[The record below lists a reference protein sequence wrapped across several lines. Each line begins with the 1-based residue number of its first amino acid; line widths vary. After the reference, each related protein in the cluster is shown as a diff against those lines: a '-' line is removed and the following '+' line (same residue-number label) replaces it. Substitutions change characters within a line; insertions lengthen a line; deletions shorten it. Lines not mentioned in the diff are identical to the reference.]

1 MTRLISAFNRLFDG
15 PAQTEPVHFHHGSLG
30 NAVVC
35 HDERCSSP
43 RLDLRDA
50 RELSV
55 ATGDLR

>member
-15 PAQTEPVHFHHGSLG
+15 TAQTEPVHFHHGSHG

-35 HDERCSSP
+35 HDQRCGSP

-50 RELSV
+50 RELSI